1 MNTVGLACLAALA
14 LTPGCALLTKS
25 DPLVLR
31 YFNPE
36 PSAPPKATL
45 RTAAGNG
52 LELRLGRVNADA
64 YIKDRIVHRD
74 SAFEVGYYDDRVWTE
89 KPESYVRRALARAL
103 FDERGLRQVL
113 SGASLTLEVDV
124 VAFEE
129 VRAAAPFGRIELSYV
144 LYDDRM
150 VRLSRSVVVE
160 RPISVTKGADA
171 ASETVQ
177 ALSDA
182 LVAAVD
188 SIAEAT
194 ATELRTEELPDK
206 KTAQ

>member
-1 MNTVGLACLAALA
+1 MNAVGLACLAALA
-14 LTPGCALLTKS
+14 LTPGCALLNKS
-25 DPLVLR
+25 EPLVLR
-31 YFNPE
+31 YFSPE

-45 RTAAGNG
+45 RTAGSG

-103 FDERGLRQVL
+103 FDDRGLRQVL

-129 VRAAAPFGRIELSYV
+129 VRAAAPFGRIALSYV

-171 ASETVQ
+171 ASGTVQ

-194 ATELRTEELPDK
+194 ATELRTEEMPDK

>member
-1 MNTVGLACLAALA
+1 MNAFGLACLAALA

-31 YFNPE
+31 YFSPE
-36 PSAPPKATL
+36 PSAPPKAAP
-45 RTAAGNG
+45 RAAGSG

-103 FDERGLRQVL
+103 FDDRGLRQVL
-113 SGASLTLEVDV
+113 SGAGLTLEVDV

-129 VRAAAPFGRIELSYV
+129 VRAAVPFGRIELAYV

-171 ASETVQ
+171 ASSTVR

-188 SIAEAT
+188 SIADAS
-194 ATELRTEELPDK
+194 AAELRTEEMPDK